1 MRSGHVDRSLLLIG
15 ILMMILVASSITSL
29 SNHAVYA
36 HTFSQNENTLFITMV
51 HQIEAQIQLA
61 ENNFP
66 ANAKL
71 AQQHANI
78 ATSLLN
84 QNDPIVNDTTW
95 AKEIGERNPRV
106 AA

>member
-1 MRSGHVDRSLLLIG
+1 
-15 ILMMILVASSITSL
+15 
-29 SNHAVYA
+29 
-36 HTFSQNENTLFITMV
+36 MV

-71 AQQHANI
+71 SQHHANI
-78 ATSLLN
+78 AIGILN

-95 AKEIGERNPRV
+95 SKQIAERNPMV
-106 AA
+106 AAEVTSALNSLKSARYYSIKTCFYYCEFRQYL